1 MISLRWA
8 MTIMVITAIFMQTMQ
23 FDNSSPMIL
32 SSNPQLS
39 IIPVPYTES
48 VHDEGV
54 AIYDMIQ
61 AIPQLAFMKGPFRV
75 NHAVLTDFILQRLLL
90 Y

>member
-32 SSNPQLS
+32 SSNPKLS
-39 IIPVPYTES
+39 YTES